1 MPKEKIGGVTPEEAD
16 ILRRVRKQR
25 KAVDLARQRYD
36 EVMAACTT
44 VRAQRYDRVP
54 GGSRTSCGLE
64 RHIIKAD
71 SMRRM
76 LEHAEEKLKCCI
88 DEAMNVIER
97 LPLPLFCFCLYYYVE
112 GMAVEET
119 ARMIDRTER
128 TCWRYKQI
136 IERGEDAV

>member
-1 MPKEKIGGVTPEEAD
+1 MSKERIGGVTPEEAD

-25 KAVDLARQRYD
+25 KAVDLARERYN
-36 EVMAACTT
+36 EVMAACTM
-44 VRAQRYDRVP
+44 VRAQRYDRVS
-54 GGSRTSCGLE
+54 GGGRTPCGLD

-71 SMRRM
+71 AMRRT
-76 LEHAEEKLKCCI
+76 LERTEEKLERCI
-88 DEAMNVIER
+88 DDAMAIIER

-136 IERGEDAV
+136 IERGKGTE